1 MTNGILDE
9 ESREVVPHDSFSPP
23 PCSVLNLYQKLPSTN
38 IDDENDPFLSLYNKE
53 NEHYTFSSKSY
64 SVQVFT
70 TEEDYF
76 YEAAFMLR
84 LINQPQGWESK
95 VHSLALID
103 DTVDRRHKHLVLYN
117 FIALSLVRKARGD
130 VCTVALY
137 QSPTSVEVYY
147 SKNRPRGVDADV

>member
-1 MTNGILDE
+1 MEE

-23 PCSVLNLYQKLPSTN
+23 SYSVLSLYQKLPSFTS
-38 IDDENDPFLSLYNKE
+38 IDDENDPLLNLYHKE
-53 NEHYTFSSKSY
+53 NEHYTFQTKHIPSKY
-64 SVQVFT
+64 FT

-95 VHSLALID
+95 TNSLALID

-130 VCTVALY
+130 VCAVAL
-137 QSPTSVEVYY
+137 
-147 SKNRPRGVDADV
+147 